1 MQRFLAI
8 VVALLGFALTAR
20 AQYFYGFSVES
31 YKITS
36 ARPTSLRSVKGSVYT
51 RISNTADTRTMRNI
65 TATVYRQ
72 GRKFAHGTCD
82 PVTFFNGTFGYT
94 LNGRVNLADGVS
106 TWDAIKAAFS
116 FRASDYTVD
125 YVVDIHHADG
135 TVDHVVRKGI
145 PLERYLRKK

>member
-36 ARPTSLRSVKGSVYT
+36 ARPTSLRSVK
-51 RISNTADTRTMRNI
+51 D
-65 TATVYRQ
+65 ATELVRLRAAQ
-72 GRKFAHGTCD
+72 A
-82 PVTFFNGTFGYT
+82 VTDAAFKHIVDFMKMHIFHGTFGYT
-94 LNGRVNLADGVS
+94 LNGKVNLADGVS
-106 TWDAIKAAFS
+106 TWDAIKAVFP

-135 TVDHVVRKGI
+135 TVDHVARKGI